1 MSNHSAQS
9 IQHYYVML
17 SVFIEPKTL
26 IEEFDHGS
34 D

>member
-1 MSNHSAQS
+1 MNWVTTQ
-9 IQHYYVML
+9 IYL
-17 SVFIEPKTL
+17 CKKSVLIIESKTL